1 MAIIRVQKDT
11 NFTIIKNNI
20 FLEKNISLKAKGL
33 LTQMLSLP
41 DTWDYTV
48 AGLATLC
55 RDGRDSIASA
65 LKELEKY
72 GYVTRKRIRDEKGQL
87 KDIEYVIR
95 EVPVKIVSNT
105 PIADFP
111 ELESDTYPNP
121 ITDFP
126 ELDFPQL
133 EEPVTESPTQ
143 LITKK
148 SITKKLD
155 IQSNLSTQNL
165 ECVIEFIK
173 KQINYKDIINFD
185 SSSKK
190 QCDEI
195 VDLLAETLLSTRSKY
210 HLNGSDISAN
220 FVKSRLLKLTSAH
233 IFYVLDCLKN
243 TTIPIKNMRHYLFTT
258 LYNAPTSQSF
268 YYNHKAQTD
277 MAEGR
282 CR

>member
-1 MAIIRVQKDT
+1 MAKVRVQKDS

-20 FLEKNISLKAKGL
+20 FLERHISLKAKGL

-41 DTWDYTV
+41 DSWDYTV

-55 RDGRDSIASA
+55 KDGKDSITSA

-95 EVPVKIVSNT
+95 EVPVKILSKT

-143 LITKK
+143 LITKIRY
-148 SITKKLD
+148 SI
-155 IQSNLSTQNL
+155 
-165 ECVIEFIK
+165 
-173 KQINYKDIINFD
+173 
-185 SSSKK
+185 
-190 QCDEI
+190 
-195 VDLLAETLLSTRSKY
+195 
-210 HLNGSDISAN
+210 
-220 FVKSRLLKLTSAH
+220 
-233 IFYVLDCLKN
+233 
-243 TTIPIKNMRHYLFTT
+243 
-258 LYNAPTSQSF
+258 
-268 YYNHKAQTD
+268 
-277 MAEGR
+277 
-282 CR
+282 